1 MALEE
6 ERVKQEMERLE
17 RELEKHA
24 RLYYELDAPVIEDSE
39 YDRMFEAL
47 KQLEAAHP
55 ELASPTSPTH
65 RVGGRVSQRF
75 EKVRHSVPMGSLT
88 DVFSEEEL
96 MAFGARLEEEF
107 GPCEYVTEMKI
118 DGLSV
123 SLEYEHGVFVRG
135 ATRGDGVFGEDVTQ
149 NLRTVRSLPLK
160 LRDAAAHIIVRGEV
174 YMPKQVFAAL
184 NASREEDGKPPFANP
199 RNAAAGSLRQLD
211 SALCAARRLELF
223 VFNLQ
228 EYNHDD
234 PVKRFATHAETLEYL
249 QSCGFTVSPVRDAA
263 VGMARAAETVRRI
276 GGLRAS
282 LGYEIDG
289 AVVKVND
296 LALRRTIGET
306 ASVPKWAVAFKYPPE
321 TVETTLLDIVVQV
334 GRTGVL
340 TPKALLEPVRI
351 AGSTVS
357 QATLHNEDYIA
368 SRGVR
373 IGDRVLVRK
382 AGDIIPEV
390 VGPLA
395 EKRTG
400 GERVFVMPAVCPS
413 CGEPVAREEGEAAVR
428 CGNASCPAQLERT
441 LAHFASRDAM
451 NIEGMGESTVRA
463 LLGAGLIR
471 DAADLYTL
479 KQTDIEP
486 LEGFGEKSASNLLA
500 SLERSKSAP
509 LSKFLYAL
517 GIRHIGEKTAELLAA
532 AFGSLDALAQATE
545 EQLCTVDEVG
555 PETARA
561 VASFFA
567 RESTARLL
575 GRLNAAGVGLTK
587 AERRASGGALAGK
600 TVVVTGT
607 LPTLSRSEAEALVR
621 AHGGKAA
628 GSVSKKTSFVL
639 CGENPGSKLAKANE
653 LGVPVVDETAFR
665 AMLETDG

>member
-1 MALEE
+1 MEQE
-6 ERVKQEMERLE
+6 QVKREMERLE

-47 KQLEAAHP
+47 KRLEAEYP

-88 DVFSEEEL
+88 DVFNEEEL
-96 MAFGARLEEEF
+96 LAFGAKLEEEF

-135 ATRGDGVFGEDVTQ
+135 ATRGDGIFGEDVTQ
-149 NLRTVRSLPLK
+149 NLRTIRSLPLK
-160 LRDAAAHIIVRGEV
+160 LKDSASQLIVRGEV

-184 NASREEDGKPPFANP
+184 NMSREEQGRTPFANP

-211 SALCAARRLELF
+211 SSLCAARKLELF

-228 EYNHDD
+228 EYEHDD
-234 PVKRFATHAETLEYL
+234 PARRFSTHAETLEYL
-249 QSCGFTVSPVRDAA
+249 NSCGFTVSPVRETA
-263 VGMARAAETVRRI
+263 VGMERAAETIRRI
-276 GGLRAS
+276 GEMRTS
-282 LGYEIDG
+282 LGYDIDG

-296 LALRRTIGET
+296 LSLRKAIGET

-321 TVETTLLDIVVQV
+321 TAETTLTDIVVQV

-340 TPKALLEPVRI
+340 TPKALLDPVRV

-368 SRGVR
+368 SRGIR
-373 IGDRVLVRK
+373 TGDRVLVRK

-390 VGPLA
+390 IGPLPD
-395 EKRTG
+395 KRNG
-400 GERVFVMPAVCPS
+400 SEREFSMPAVCPS
-413 CGEPVAREEGEAAVR
+413 CGEPVTREEGEAAVR

-441 LAHFASRDAM
+441 LTHFASRDAM
-451 NIEGMGESTVRA
+451 NIEGLGESTVRT
-463 LLGAGLIR
+463 LLNAGLIH
-471 DAADLYTL
+471 DAADLYSL
-479 KQTDIEP
+479 KTADLAP
-486 LEGFGEKSASNLLA
+486 LEGFAEKSASNLIA
-500 SLERSKSAP
+500 SIERSKAAP

-517 GIRHIGEKTAELLAA
+517 GIRHIGEKTAELLAES
-532 AFGSLDALAQATE
+532 FGSLDTLAQATE
-545 EQLCTVDEVG
+545 EQLCAVDEVG
-555 PETARA
+555 PESAAA
-561 VASFFA
+561 VVSFFA
-567 RESTARLL
+567 RGSTARLL
-575 GRLNAAGVGLTK
+575 ERLNAAGVGLTT
-587 AERRASGGALAGK
+587 AEKRASGGALAGK

-607 LPTLSRSEAEALVR
+607 LPTLSRSGAEALIR

-628 GSVSKKTSFVL
+628 GSVSKKTSLVL
-639 CGENPGSKLAKANE
+639 CGENPGSKLTKANE
-653 LGVPVVDETAFR
+653 LGIPVVDESAFL
-665 AMLETDG
+665 AMLEREK

>member
-1 MALEE
+1 MEQE
-6 ERVKQEMERLE
+6 QVKREMERLE

-47 KQLEAAHP
+47 KRLEAEYP

-88 DVFSEEEL
+88 DVFNEEEL
-96 MAFGARLEEEF
+96 LAFGAKLEEEF

-135 ATRGDGVFGEDVTQ
+135 ATRGDGIFGEDVTQ
-149 NLRTVRSLPLK
+149 NLRTIRSLPLK
-160 LRDAAAHIIVRGEV
+160 LKDSASQLIVRGEV

-184 NASREEDGKPPFANP
+184 NMSREEQGRTPFANP

-211 SALCAARRLELF
+211 SSLCAARKLELF

-228 EYNHDD
+228 EYEHDD
-234 PVKRFATHAETLEYL
+234 PARRFSTHAETLEYL
-249 QSCGFTVSPVRDAA
+249 NSCGFTVSPVRETA
-263 VGMARAAETVRRI
+263 VGMERAAETIRRI
-276 GGLRAS
+276 GEMRTS
-282 LGYEIDG
+282 LGYDIDG

-296 LALRRTIGET
+296 LSLRKAIGET

-321 TVETTLLDIVVQV
+321 TAETTLTDIVVQV

-340 TPKALLEPVRI
+340 TPKALLNPVCV

-368 SRGVR
+368 SRGIR

-390 VGPLA
+390 IGPLPD
-395 EKRTG
+395 KRNG
-400 GERVFVMPAVCPS
+400 SEREFSMPAVCPS
-413 CGEPVAREEGEAAVR
+413 CGEPVTREEGEAAVR

-441 LAHFASRDAM
+441 LTHFASRDAM
-451 NIEGMGESTVRA
+451 NIEGLGESTVRT
-463 LLGAGLIR
+463 LLNAGLIH
-471 DAADLYTL
+471 DAADLYSL
-479 KQTDIEP
+479 KTADLAP
-486 LEGFGEKSASNLLA
+486 LEGFAEKSASNLIA
-500 SLERSKSAP
+500 SIERSKAAP

-517 GIRHIGEKTAELLAA
+517 GIRHIGEKTAELLAES
-532 AFGSLDALAQATE
+532 FGSLDTLAQATE
-545 EQLCTVDEVG
+545 EQLCAVDEVG
-555 PETARA
+555 PESAAA
-561 VASFFA
+561 VVSFFA
-567 RESTARLL
+567 RGSTARLL
-575 GRLNAAGVGLTK
+575 ERLNAAGVGLTT
-587 AERRASGGALAGK
+587 AEKRASGGALAGK

-607 LPTLSRSEAEALVR
+607 LPTLSRSGAEALIR

-628 GSVSKKTSFVL
+628 GSVSKKTSLVL
-639 CGENPGSKLAKANE
+639 CGENPGSKLTKANE
-653 LGVPVVDETAFR
+653 LGIPVVDESAFLV
-665 AMLETDG
+665 MLEREK

>member
-1 MALEE
+1 MEQE
-6 ERVKQEMERLE
+6 QVKREMERLE

-47 KQLEAAHP
+47 KRLEAEYP

-88 DVFSEEEL
+88 DVFNEEEL
-96 MAFGARLEEEF
+96 LAFGAKLEEEF

-135 ATRGDGVFGEDVTQ
+135 ATRGDGIFGEDVTQ
-149 NLRTVRSLPLK
+149 NLRTIRSLPLK
-160 LRDAAAHIIVRGEV
+160 LKDSASQLIVRGEV

-184 NASREEDGKPPFANP
+184 NMSREEQGRTPFANP

-211 SALCAARRLELF
+211 SSLCVARKLELF

-228 EYNHDD
+228 EYEHDD
-234 PVKRFATHAETLEYL
+234 PARRFSTHAETLEYL
-249 QSCGFTVSPVRDAA
+249 NSCGFTVSPVRETA
-263 VGMARAAETVRRI
+263 VGMERAAETIRRI
-276 GGLRAS
+276 GEMRTS
-282 LGYEIDG
+282 LGYDIDG

-296 LALRRTIGET
+296 LSLRKAIGET

-321 TVETTLLDIVVQV
+321 TAETTLTDIVVQV

-340 TPKALLEPVRI
+340 TPKALLDPVRV

-368 SRGVR
+368 SRGIR

-390 VGPLA
+390 IGPLPD
-395 EKRTG
+395 KRNG
-400 GERVFVMPAVCPS
+400 SEREFSMPAVCPS
-413 CGEPVAREEGEAAVR
+413 CGEPVTREEGEAAVR

-441 LAHFASRDAM
+441 LTHFASRDAM
-451 NIEGMGESTVRA
+451 NIEGLGESTVRTM
-463 LLGAGLIR
+463 LNAGLIH
-471 DAADLYTL
+471 DAADLYSL
-479 KQTDIEP
+479 KTADLAP
-486 LEGFGEKSASNLLA
+486 LEGFAEKSASNLIA
-500 SLERSKSAP
+500 SIERSKAAP

-517 GIRHIGEKTAELLAA
+517 GIRHIGEKTAELLAES
-532 AFGSLDALAQATE
+532 FGSLDTLAQATE
-545 EQLCTVDEVG
+545 EQLCAVDEVG
-555 PETARA
+555 PESAAA
-561 VASFFA
+561 VVSFFA
-567 RESTARLL
+567 RGSTARLL
-575 GRLNAAGVGLTK
+575 ERLNAAGVGLTT
-587 AERRASGGALAGK
+587 AEKRASGGALAGK

-607 LPTLSRSEAEALVR
+607 LPTLSRSGAEALIR

-628 GSVSKKTSFVL
+628 GSVSKKTSLVL
-639 CGENPGSKLAKANE
+639 CGENPGSKLTKANE
-653 LGVPVVDETAFR
+653 LGIPVVDESAFL
-665 AMLETDG
+665 AMLEREK

>member
-1 MALEE
+1 MEQE
-6 ERVKQEMERLE
+6 QVKREMERLE

-47 KQLEAAHP
+47 KRLEAEYP

-88 DVFSEEEL
+88 DVFNEEEL
-96 MAFGARLEEEF
+96 LAFGAKLEEEF

-135 ATRGDGVFGEDVTQ
+135 ATRGDGIFGEDVTQ
-149 NLRTVRSLPLK
+149 NLRTIRSLPLK
-160 LRDAAAHIIVRGEV
+160 LKDSASQLIVRGEV

-184 NASREEDGKPPFANP
+184 NMSREEQGRTPFANP

-211 SALCAARRLELF
+211 SSLCAARKLELF

-228 EYNHDD
+228 EYEHDD
-234 PVKRFATHAETLEYL
+234 PARRFSTHAETLEYL
-249 QSCGFTVSPVRDAA
+249 NSCGFTVSPVRETA
-263 VGMARAAETVRRI
+263 VGMERAAETIRRI
-276 GGLRAS
+276 GEMRTS
-282 LGYEIDG
+282 LGYDIDG

-296 LALRRTIGET
+296 LSLRKAIGET

-321 TVETTLLDIVVQV
+321 TAETTLTDIVVQV

-340 TPKALLEPVRI
+340 TPKALLDPVRV

-368 SRGVR
+368 SRGIR

-390 VGPLA
+390 IGPLPD
-395 EKRTG
+395 KRNG
-400 GERVFVMPAVCPS
+400 SEREFSMPAVCPS
-413 CGEPVAREEGEAAVR
+413 CGEPVTREEGEAAVR

-441 LAHFASRDAM
+441 LTHFASRDAM
-451 NIEGMGESTVRA
+451 NIEGLGESTVRT
-463 LLGAGLIR
+463 LLNAGLIH
-471 DAADLYTL
+471 DAADLYSL
-479 KQTDIEP
+479 KTADLAP
-486 LEGFGEKSASNLLA
+486 LEGFAEKSASNLIA
-500 SLERSKSAP
+500 SIERSKAAP

-517 GIRHIGEKTAELLAA
+517 GIRHIGEKTAELLAES
-532 AFGSLDALAQATE
+532 FGSLDTLAQATE
-545 EQLCTVDEVG
+545 EQLCAVDEVG
-555 PETARA
+555 PESAAA
-561 VASFFA
+561 VVSFFA
-567 RESTARLL
+567 RGSTARLL
-575 GRLNAAGVGLTK
+575 ERLNAAGVGLTT
-587 AERRASGGALAGK
+587 AEKRASGGALAGT

-607 LPTLSRSEAEALVR
+607 LPTLSRSGAEALIR

-628 GSVSKKTSFVL
+628 GSVSKKTSLVL
-639 CGENPGSKLAKANE
+639 CGENPGSKLTKANE
-653 LGVPVVDETAFR
+653 LGIPVVDESAFLV
-665 AMLETDG
+665 MLEREK

>member
-1 MALEE
+1 MEQE
-6 ERVKQEMERLE
+6 QVKREMERLE

-47 KQLEAAHP
+47 KRLEAEYP

-88 DVFSEEEL
+88 DVFNEEEL
-96 MAFGARLEEEF
+96 LAFGAKLEEEF

-135 ATRGDGVFGEDVTQ
+135 ATRGDGIFGEDVTQ
-149 NLRTVRSLPLK
+149 NLRTIRSLPLK
-160 LRDAAAHIIVRGEV
+160 LKDSASQLIVRGEV

-184 NASREEDGKPPFANP
+184 NMSREEQGRTPFANP

-211 SALCAARRLELF
+211 SSLCAARKLELF

-228 EYNHDD
+228 EYEHDD
-234 PVKRFATHAETLEYL
+234 PARRFSTHAETLEYL
-249 QSCGFTVSPVRDAA
+249 NSCGFTVSPVRETA
-263 VGMARAAETVRRI
+263 VGMERAAETIRRI
-276 GGLRAS
+276 GEMRTS
-282 LGYEIDG
+282 LGYDIDG

-296 LALRRTIGET
+296 LSLRKAIGET

-321 TVETTLLDIVVQV
+321 TAETTLTDIVVQV

-340 TPKALLEPVRI
+340 TPKALLDPVRV

-368 SRGVR
+368 SRGIR

-390 VGPLA
+390 IGPLPD
-395 EKRTG
+395 KRNG
-400 GERVFVMPAVCPS
+400 SEREFSMPAVCPS
-413 CGEPVAREEGEAAVR
+413 CGEPVTREEGEAAVR

-441 LAHFASRDAM
+441 LTHFASRDAM
-451 NIEGMGESTVRA
+451 NIEGLGESTVRT
-463 LLGAGLIR
+463 LLNAGLIH
-471 DAADLYTL
+471 DAADLYSL
-479 KQTDIEP
+479 KTADLAP
-486 LEGFGEKSASNLLA
+486 LEGFAEKSASNLIA
-500 SLERSKSAP
+500 SIERSKAAP

-517 GIRHIGEKTAELLAA
+517 GIRHIGEKTAELLAES
-532 AFGSLDALAQATE
+532 FGSLDTLAQATE
-545 EQLCTVDEVG
+545 EQLCAVDEVG
-555 PETARA
+555 PESAAA
-561 VASFFA
+561 VVSFFA
-567 RESTARLL
+567 RGSTARLL
-575 GRLNAAGVGLTK
+575 ERLNAAGVGLTT
-587 AERRASGGALAGK
+587 AEKRASGGALAGK

-607 LPTLSRSEAEALVR
+607 LPTLSRSGAEALIR

-628 GSVSKKTSFVL
+628 GSVSKKTSLVL
-639 CGENPGSKLAKANE
+639 CGENPGSKLTKANE
-653 LGVPVVDETAFR
+653 LGIPVVDESAFLV
-665 AMLETDG
+665 MLEREK

>member
-1 MALEE
+1 MEQE
-6 ERVKQEMERLE
+6 QVKREMERLE

-47 KQLEAAHP
+47 KRLEAEYP

-88 DVFSEEEL
+88 DVFNEEEL
-96 MAFGARLEEEF
+96 LAFGAKLEEEF

-135 ATRGDGVFGEDVTQ
+135 ATRGDGIFGEDVTQ
-149 NLRTVRSLPLK
+149 NLRTIRSLPLK
-160 LRDAAAHIIVRGEV
+160 LKDSASQLIVRGEV

-184 NASREEDGKPPFANP
+184 NMSREEQGRTPFANP

-211 SALCAARRLELF
+211 SSLCAARKLELF

-228 EYNHDD
+228 EYEHDD
-234 PVKRFATHAETLEYL
+234 PARRFSTHAETLEYL
-249 QSCGFTVSPVRDAA
+249 NSCGFTVSPVRETA
-263 VGMARAAETVRRI
+263 VGMERAAETIRRI
-276 GGLRAS
+276 GEMRTS
-282 LGYEIDG
+282 LGYDIDG

-296 LALRRTIGET
+296 LSLRKAIGET

-321 TVETTLLDIVVQV
+321 TAETTLTDIVVQV

-340 TPKALLEPVRI
+340 TPKALLDPVRV

-368 SRGVR
+368 SRGIR

-390 VGPLA
+390 IGPLPD
-395 EKRTG
+395 KRNG
-400 GERVFVMPAVCPS
+400 SEREFSMPAVCPS
-413 CGEPVAREEGEAAVR
+413 CGEPVTREEGEAAVR

-441 LAHFASRDAM
+441 LTHFASRDAM
-451 NIEGMGESTVRA
+451 NIEGLGESTVRT
-463 LLGAGLIR
+463 LLNAGLIH
-471 DAADLYTL
+471 DAADLYSL
-479 KQTDIEP
+479 KTADLAP
-486 LEGFGEKSASNLLA
+486 LEGFAEKSASNLIA
-500 SLERSKSAP
+500 SIERSKAAP

-517 GIRHIGEKTAELLAA
+517 GIRHIGEKTAELLAES
-532 AFGSLDALAQATE
+532 FGSLDTLAQATE
-545 EQLCTVDEVG
+545 EQLCAVDEVG
-555 PETARA
+555 PESAAA
-561 VASFFA
+561 VVSFFA
-567 RESTARLL
+567 RGSTARLL
-575 GRLNAAGVGLTK
+575 ERLNAAGVGLTT
-587 AERRASGGALAGK
+587 AEKRASGGALAGK

-607 LPTLSRSEAEALVR
+607 LPTLSRSGAEALIR

-628 GSVSKKTSFVL
+628 GSVSKKTSLVL
-639 CGENPGSKLAKANE
+639 CGENPGSKLTKANE
-653 LGVPVVDETAFR
+653 LGIPVVDESAFL
-665 AMLETDG
+665 AMLEREK

>member
-1 MALEE
+1 MEQE
-6 ERVKQEMERLE
+6 QVKREMERLE

-47 KQLEAAHP
+47 KRLEAEYP

-88 DVFSEEEL
+88 DVFNEEEL
-96 MAFGARLEEEF
+96 LAFGAKLEEEF

-135 ATRGDGVFGEDVTQ
+135 ATRGDGIFGEDVTQ
-149 NLRTVRSLPLK
+149 NLRTIRSLPLK
-160 LRDAAAHIIVRGEV
+160 LKDSASQLIVRGEV

-184 NASREEDGKPPFANP
+184 NMSREEQGRTPFANP

-211 SALCAARRLELF
+211 SSLCAARKLELF

-228 EYNHDD
+228 EYEHDD
-234 PVKRFATHAETLEYL
+234 PARRFSTHAETLEYL
-249 QSCGFTVSPVRDAA
+249 NSCGFTVSPVRETA
-263 VGMARAAETVRRI
+263 VGMERAAETIRRI
-276 GGLRAS
+276 GEMRTS
-282 LGYEIDG
+282 LGYDIDG

-296 LALRRTIGET
+296 LSLRKAIGET

-321 TVETTLLDIVVQV
+321 TAETTLTDIVVQV

-340 TPKALLEPVRI
+340 TPKALLNPVRV

-368 SRGVR
+368 SRGIR

-390 VGPLA
+390 IGPLPD
-395 EKRTG
+395 KRNG
-400 GERVFVMPAVCPS
+400 SEREFSMPAVCPS
-413 CGEPVAREEGEAAVR
+413 CGEPVTREEGEAAVR

-441 LAHFASRDAM
+441 LTHFASRDAM
-451 NIEGMGESTVRA
+451 NIEGLGESTVRT
-463 LLGAGLIR
+463 LLNAGLIH
-471 DAADLYTL
+471 DAADLYSL
-479 KQTDIEP
+479 KTADLAP
-486 LEGFGEKSASNLLA
+486 LEGFAEKSASNLIA
-500 SLERSKSAP
+500 SIERSKAAP

-517 GIRHIGEKTAELLAA
+517 GIRHIGEKTAELLAES
-532 AFGSLDALAQATE
+532 FGSLDTLAQATE
-545 EQLCTVDEVG
+545 EQLCAVDEVG
-555 PETARA
+555 PESAAA
-561 VASFFA
+561 VVSFFA
-567 RESTARLL
+567 RGSTARLL
-575 GRLNAAGVGLTK
+575 ERLNAAGVGLTT
-587 AERRASGGALAGK
+587 AEKRASGGALAGK

-607 LPTLSRSEAEALVR
+607 LPTLSRSGAEALIR

-628 GSVSKKTSFVL
+628 GSVSKKTSLVL
-639 CGENPGSKLAKANE
+639 CGENPGSKLTKANE
-653 LGVPVVDETAFR
+653 LGIPVVDESAFLV
-665 AMLETDG
+665 MLEREK

>member
-1 MALEE
+1 MEQE
-6 ERVKQEMERLE
+6 QVKREMERLE

-47 KQLEAAHP
+47 KRLEAEYP

-88 DVFSEEEL
+88 DVFNEEEL
-96 MAFGARLEEEF
+96 LAFGAKLEEEF

-135 ATRGDGVFGEDVTQ
+135 ATRGDGIFGEDVTQ
-149 NLRTVRSLPLK
+149 NLRTIRSLPLK
-160 LRDAAAHIIVRGEV
+160 LKDSASQLIVRGEV

-184 NASREEDGKPPFANP
+184 NMSREEQGRTPFANP

-211 SALCAARRLELF
+211 SSLCAARKLELF

-228 EYNHDD
+228 EYEHDD
-234 PVKRFATHAETLEYL
+234 PARRFSTHAETLEYL
-249 QSCGFTVSPVRDAA
+249 NSCGFTVSPVRETA
-263 VGMARAAETVRRI
+263 VGMERAAETIRRI
-276 GGLRAS
+276 GEMRTS
-282 LGYEIDG
+282 LGYDIDG

-296 LALRRTIGET
+296 LSLRKAIGET

-321 TVETTLLDIVVQV
+321 TAETTLTDIVVQV

-340 TPKALLEPVRI
+340 TPKALLDPVRV

-368 SRGVR
+368 SRGIR

-390 VGPLA
+390 IGPLPD
-395 EKRTG
+395 KRNG
-400 GERVFVMPAVCPS
+400 SEREFSMPAVCPS
-413 CGEPVAREEGEAAVR
+413 CGEPVTREEGEAAVR

-441 LAHFASRDAM
+441 LTHFASRDAM
-451 NIEGMGESTVRA
+451 NIEGLGESTVRT
-463 LLGAGLIR
+463 LLNAGLIH
-471 DAADLYTL
+471 DAADLYSL
-479 KQTDIEP
+479 KTADLAP
-486 LEGFGEKSASNLLA
+486 LEGFAEKSASNLIA
-500 SLERSKSAP
+500 SIERSKAAP

-517 GIRHIGEKTAELLAA
+517 GIRHIGEKTAELLAES
-532 AFGSLDALAQATE
+532 FGSLDTLAQATE
-545 EQLCTVDEVG
+545 EQLCAVDEVG
-555 PETARA
+555 PESAAA
-561 VASFFA
+561 VVSFFA
-567 RESTARLL
+567 RGSTARLL
-575 GRLNAAGVGLTK
+575 ERLNAAGVGLTT
-587 AERRASGGALAGK
+587 AEKRASGGALAGK

-607 LPTLSRSEAEALVR
+607 LPTINLI
-621 AHGGKAA
+621 
-628 GSVSKKTSFVL
+628 
-639 CGENPGSKLAKANE
+639 
-653 LGVPVVDETAFR
+653 
-665 AMLETDG
+665 

>member
-1 MALEE
+1 MEQE
-6 ERVKQEMERLE
+6 QVKREMERLE

-47 KQLEAAHP
+47 KRLEAEYP

-88 DVFSEEEL
+88 DVFNEEEL
-96 MAFGARLEEEF
+96 LAFGAKLEEEF

-135 ATRGDGVFGEDVTQ
+135 ATRGDGIFGEDVTQ
-149 NLRTVRSLPLK
+149 NLRTIRSLPLK
-160 LRDAAAHIIVRGEV
+160 LKDSASQLIARGEG

-184 NASREEDGKPPFANP
+184 NMSREEQGRTPFANP

-211 SALCAARRLELF
+211 SSLCAARKLELF

-228 EYNHDD
+228 EYEHDD
-234 PVKRFATHAETLEYL
+234 PARRFSTHAETLEYL
-249 QSCGFTVSPVRDAA
+249 NSCGFTVSPVRETA
-263 VGMARAAETVRRI
+263 VGMERAAETIRRI
-276 GGLRAS
+276 GEMRTS
-282 LGYEIDG
+282 LGYDIDG

-296 LALRRTIGET
+296 LSLRKAIGET

-321 TVETTLLDIVVQV
+321 TAETTLTDIVVQV

-340 TPKALLEPVRI
+340 TPKALLNPVRV

-368 SRGVR
+368 SRGIR

-390 VGPLA
+390 IGPLTY
-395 EKRTG
+395 KRNG
-400 GERVFVMPAVCPS
+400 SEREVSMPAVCPS
-413 CGEPVAREEGEAAVR
+413 CGEPVTREEGEAAVR

-441 LAHFASRDAM
+441 LTHFASRDAM
-451 NIEGMGESTVRA
+451 NIEGLGESTVRT
-463 LLGAGLIR
+463 LLNAGLIH
-471 DAADLYTL
+471 DAADLYSL
-479 KQTDIEP
+479 KTADLAP
-486 LEGFGEKSASNLLA
+486 LEGFAEKSASNLIA
-500 SLERSKSAP
+500 SIERSKAAP

-517 GIRHIGEKTAELLAA
+517 GIRHIGEKTAELLAES
-532 AFGSLDALAQATE
+532 FGSLDTLAQATE
-545 EQLCTVDEVG
+545 EQLCAVDEVG
-555 PETARA
+555 PESAAA
-561 VASFFA
+561 VVSFFA
-567 RESTARLL
+567 RGSTARLL
-575 GRLNAAGVGLTK
+575 ERLNAAGVGLTT
-587 AERRASGGALAGK
+587 AEKRASGGALAGK

-607 LPTLSRSEAEALVR
+607 LPTLSRSGAEALIR

-628 GSVSKKTSFVL
+628 GSVSKKTSLVL
-639 CGENPGSKLAKANE
+639 CGENPGSKLTKANE
-653 LGVPVVDETAFR
+653 LGIPVVDESAFL
-665 AMLETDG
+665 AMLEREK

>member
-1 MALEE
+1 MEQE
-6 ERVKQEMERLE
+6 QVKREMERLE

-47 KQLEAAHP
+47 KRLEAEYP

-88 DVFSEEEL
+88 DVFNEEEL
-96 MAFGARLEEEF
+96 LAFGAKLEEEF

-135 ATRGDGVFGEDVTQ
+135 ATRGDGIFGEDVTQ
-149 NLRTVRSLPLK
+149 NLRTIRSLPLK
-160 LRDAAAHIIVRGEV
+160 LKDSASQLIVRGEV

-184 NASREEDGKPPFANP
+184 NMSREEQGRTPFANP
-199 RNAAAGSLRQLD
+199 RNAAAGSLRLLD
-211 SALCAARRLELF
+211 SSLCAARKLELF

-228 EYNHDD
+228 EYEHDD
-234 PVKRFATHAETLEYL
+234 PARRFSTHAETLEYL
-249 QSCGFTVSPVRDAA
+249 NSCGFTVSPVRETA
-263 VGMARAAETVRRI
+263 VGMERAAETIRRI
-276 GGLRAS
+276 GEMRTS
-282 LGYEIDG
+282 LGYDIDG

-296 LALRRTIGET
+296 LSLRKAIGET

-321 TVETTLLDIVVQV
+321 TAETTLTDIVVQV

-340 TPKALLEPVRI
+340 TPKALLDPVRV

-368 SRGVR
+368 SRGIR

-390 VGPLA
+390 IGPLPD
-395 EKRTG
+395 KRNG
-400 GERVFVMPAVCPS
+400 SEREFSMPAVCPS
-413 CGEPVAREEGEAAVR
+413 CGEPVTREEGEAAVR

-441 LAHFASRDAM
+441 LTHFASRDAM
-451 NIEGMGESTVRA
+451 NIEGLGESTVRT
-463 LLGAGLIR
+463 LLNAGLIH
-471 DAADLYTL
+471 DAADLYSL
-479 KQTDIEP
+479 KTADLAP
-486 LEGFGEKSASNLLA
+486 LEGFAEKSASNLIA
-500 SLERSKSAP
+500 SIERSKAAP

-517 GIRHIGEKTAELLAA
+517 GIRHIGEKTAELLAES
-532 AFGSLDALAQATE
+532 FGSLDTLAQATE
-545 EQLCTVDEVG
+545 EQLCAVDEVG
-555 PETARA
+555 PESAAA
-561 VASFFA
+561 VVSFFA
-567 RESTARLL
+567 RGSTARLL
-575 GRLNAAGVGLTK
+575 ERLNAAGVGLTT
-587 AERRASGGALAGK
+587 AEKRASGGALAGK

-607 LPTLSRSEAEALVR
+607 LPTLSRSGAEALIR

-628 GSVSKKTSFVL
+628 GSVSKKTSLVL
-639 CGENPGSKLAKANE
+639 CGENPGSKLTKANE
-653 LGVPVVDETAFR
+653 LGIPVVDESAFL
-665 AMLETDG
+665 AMLEREK

>member
-1 MALEE
+1 MEQE
-6 ERVKQEMERLE
+6 QVKREMERLE

-24 RLYYELDAPVIEDSE
+24 HLYYELDAPVIEDSA

-47 KQLEAAHP
+47 KRLEAEYP

-88 DVFSEEEL
+88 DVFNEEEL
-96 MAFGARLEEEF
+96 LAFGAKLEEEF

-135 ATRGDGVFGEDVTQ
+135 ATRGDGIFGEDVTQ
-149 NLRTVRSLPLK
+149 NLRTIRSLPLK
-160 LRDAAAHIIVRGEV
+160 LKDSASQLIVRGEV

-184 NASREEDGKPPFANP
+184 NMSREEQGRTPFANP

-211 SALCAARRLELF
+211 SSLCAARKLELF

-228 EYNHDD
+228 EYEHDD
-234 PVKRFATHAETLEYL
+234 PARRFSTHAETLEYL
-249 QSCGFTVSPVRDAA
+249 NSCGFTVSPVRETA
-263 VGMARAAETVRRI
+263 VGMERAAETIRRI
-276 GGLRAS
+276 GEMRTS
-282 LGYEIDG
+282 LGYDIDG

-296 LALRRTIGET
+296 LSLRKAIGET

-321 TVETTLLDIVVQV
+321 TAETTLTDIVVQV

-340 TPKALLEPVRI
+340 TPKALLDPVRV

-368 SRGVR
+368 SRGIR

-390 VGPLA
+390 IGPLPD
-395 EKRTG
+395 KRNG
-400 GERVFVMPAVCPS
+400 SEREFSMPAVCPS
-413 CGEPVAREEGEAAVR
+413 CGEPVTREEGEAAVR

-441 LAHFASRDAM
+441 LTHFASRDAM
-451 NIEGMGESTVRA
+451 NIEGLGESTVRT
-463 LLGAGLIR
+463 LLNAGLIH
-471 DAADLYTL
+471 DAADLYSL
-479 KQTDIEP
+479 KTADLAP
-486 LEGFGEKSASNLLA
+486 LEGFAEKSASNLIA
-500 SLERSKSAP
+500 SIERSKAAP

-517 GIRHIGEKTAELLAA
+517 GIRHIGEKTAELLAES
-532 AFGSLDALAQATE
+532 FGSLDTLAQATE
-545 EQLCTVDEVG
+545 EQLCAVDEVG
-555 PETARA
+555 PESAAA
-561 VASFFA
+561 VVSFFA
-567 RESTARLL
+567 RGSTARLL
-575 GRLNAAGVGLTK
+575 ERLNAAGVGLTT
-587 AERRASGGALAGK
+587 AEKRASGGALAGK

-607 LPTLSRSEAEALVR
+607 LPTLSRSGAEALIR

-628 GSVSKKTSFVL
+628 GSVSKKTSLVL
-639 CGENPGSKLAKANE
+639 CGENPGSKLTKANE
-653 LGVPVVDETAFR
+653 LGIPVVDESAFL
-665 AMLETDG
+665 AMLEREK

>member
-1 MALEE
+1 MEQE
-6 ERVKQEMERLE
+6 QVKREMERLE

-47 KQLEAAHP
+47 KRLEAEYP

-88 DVFSEEEL
+88 DVFNEEEL
-96 MAFGARLEEEF
+96 LAFGAKLEEEF

-135 ATRGDGVFGEDVTQ
+135 ATRGDGIFGEDVTQ
-149 NLRTVRSLPLK
+149 NLRTIRSLPLK
-160 LRDAAAHIIVRGEV
+160 LKDSASQLIVRGEV

-184 NASREEDGKPPFANP
+184 NMSREEQGRTPFANP

-211 SALCAARRLELF
+211 SSLCAARKLELF

-228 EYNHDD
+228 EYEHDD
-234 PVKRFATHAETLEYL
+234 PARRFSTHAETLEYL
-249 QSCGFTVSPVRDAA
+249 NSCGFTVSPVRETA
-263 VGMARAAETVRRI
+263 VGMERAAETIRRI
-276 GGLRAS
+276 GEMRTS
-282 LGYEIDG
+282 LGYDIDG

-296 LALRRTIGET
+296 LSLRKAIGET

-321 TVETTLLDIVVQV
+321 TAETTLTDIVVQV

-340 TPKALLEPVRI
+340 TPKALLNPVRV

-368 SRGVR
+368 SRGIR

-390 VGPLA
+390 IGPLPD
-395 EKRTG
+395 KRNG
-400 GERVFVMPAVCPS
+400 SEREFSMPAVCPS
-413 CGEPVAREEGEAAVR
+413 CGEPVTREEGEAAVR

-441 LAHFASRDAM
+441 LTHFASRDAM
-451 NIEGMGESTVRA
+451 NIEGLGESTVRT
-463 LLGAGLIR
+463 LLNAGLIH
-471 DAADLYTL
+471 DAADLYSL
-479 KQTDIEP
+479 KTADLAP
-486 LEGFGEKSASNLLA
+486 LEGFAEKSASNLIA
-500 SLERSKSAP
+500 SIERSKAAP

-517 GIRHIGEKTAELLAA
+517 GIRHIGEKTAELLAES
-532 AFGSLDALAQATE
+532 FGSLDTLAQATE
-545 EQLCTVDEVG
+545 EQLCAVDEVG
-555 PETARA
+555 PESAAA
-561 VASFFA
+561 VVSFFA
-567 RESTARLL
+567 RGSTARLL
-575 GRLNAAGVGLTK
+575 ERLNAAGVGLTT
-587 AERRASGGALAGK
+587 AEKRASGGALAGK

-607 LPTLSRSEAEALVR
+607 LPTLSRSGAEALIR

-628 GSVSKKTSFVL
+628 GSVSKKTSLVL
-639 CGENPGSKLAKANE
+639 CGENPGSKLTKANE
-653 LGVPVVDETAFR
+653 LGIPVVDESAFL
-665 AMLETDG
+665 AMLEREK

>member
-1 MALEE
+1 MEQE
-6 ERVKQEMERLE
+6 QVKREMERLE

-47 KQLEAAHP
+47 KRLEAEYP

-88 DVFSEEEL
+88 DVFNEEEL
-96 MAFGARLEEEF
+96 LAFGAKLEEEF

-135 ATRGDGVFGEDVTQ
+135 ATRGDGIFGEDVTQ
-149 NLRTVRSLPLK
+149 NLRTIRSLPLK
-160 LRDAAAHIIVRGEV
+160 LKDSASQLIVRGEV

-184 NASREEDGKPPFANP
+184 NMSREEQGRTPFANP

-211 SALCAARRLELF
+211 SSLCAARKLELF

-228 EYNHDD
+228 EYEHDD
-234 PVKRFATHAETLEYL
+234 PARRFSTHAETLEYL
-249 QSCGFTVSPVRDAA
+249 NSCGFTVSPVRETA
-263 VGMARAAETVRRI
+263 VGMERAAETIRRI
-276 GGLRAS
+276 GEMRTS
-282 LGYEIDG
+282 LGYDIDG

-296 LALRRTIGET
+296 LSLRKAIGET

-321 TVETTLLDIVVQV
+321 TAETTLTDIVVQV

-340 TPKALLEPVRI
+340 TPKALLDPVRV

-368 SRGVR
+368 SRGIR

-390 VGPLA
+390 IGPLPD
-395 EKRTG
+395 KRNG
-400 GERVFVMPAVCPS
+400 SEREFSMPAVCPS
-413 CGEPVAREEGEAAVR
+413 CGEPVTREEGEAAVR

-441 LAHFASRDAM
+441 LTYFASRDAM
-451 NIEGMGESTVRA
+451 NIEGLGESTVRT
-463 LLGAGLIR
+463 LLNAGLIH
-471 DAADLYTL
+471 DAADLYSL
-479 KQTDIEP
+479 KTADLAP
-486 LEGFGEKSASNLLA
+486 LEGFAEKSASNLIA
-500 SLERSKSAP
+500 SIERSKAAP

-517 GIRHIGEKTAELLAA
+517 GIRHIGEKTAELLAES
-532 AFGSLDALAQATE
+532 FGSLDTLAQATE
-545 EQLCTVDEVG
+545 EQLCAVDEVG
-555 PETARA
+555 PESAAA
-561 VASFFA
+561 VVSFFA
-567 RESTARLL
+567 RGSTARLL
-575 GRLNAAGVGLTK
+575 ERLNAAGVGLTT
-587 AERRASGGALAGK
+587 AEKRASGGALAGK

-607 LPTLSRSEAEALVR
+607 LPTLSRSGAEALIR

-628 GSVSKKTSFVL
+628 GSVSKKTSLVL
-639 CGENPGSKLAKANE
+639 CGENPGSKLTKANE
-653 LGVPVVDETAFR
+653 LGIPVVDESAFL
-665 AMLETDG
+665 AMLEREK

>member
-1 MALEE
+1 MEQE
-6 ERVKQEMERLE
+6 QVKREMERLE

-47 KQLEAAHP
+47 KRLEAEYP

-88 DVFSEEEL
+88 DVFNEEEL
-96 MAFGARLEEEF
+96 LAFGAKLEEEF

-135 ATRGDGVFGEDVTQ
+135 ATRGDGIFGEDVTQ
-149 NLRTVRSLPLK
+149 NLRTIRSLPLK
-160 LRDAAAHIIVRGEV
+160 LKDSASQLIVRGEV

-184 NASREEDGKPPFANP
+184 NMSREEQGRTPFANP

-211 SALCAARRLELF
+211 SSLCAARKLELF

-228 EYNHDD
+228 EYEHDD
-234 PVKRFATHAETLEYL
+234 PARRFSTHAETLEYL
-249 QSCGFTVSPVRDAA
+249 NSCGFTVSPVRETA
-263 VGMARAAETVRRI
+263 VGMERAAETIRRI
-276 GGLRAS
+276 GEMRTS
-282 LGYEIDG
+282 LGYDIDG

-296 LALRRTIGET
+296 LSLRKAIGET

-321 TVETTLLDIVVQV
+321 TAETTLTDIVVQV

-340 TPKALLEPVRI
+340 TPKALLDPVRV

-368 SRGVR
+368 SRGIR

-390 VGPLA
+390 IGPLPD
-395 EKRTG
+395 KRNG
-400 GERVFVMPAVCPS
+400 SEREFSMPAVCPS
-413 CGEPVAREEGEAAVR
+413 CGEPVTREEGEAAVR

-441 LAHFASRDAM
+441 LTHFASRDAM
-451 NIEGMGESTVRA
+451 NIEGLGESTVRT
-463 LLGAGLIR
+463 LLNAGLIH
-471 DAADLYTL
+471 DAADLYSL
-479 KQTDIEP
+479 KTADLAP
-486 LEGFGEKSASNLLA
+486 LEGFAEKSASNLIA
-500 SLERSKSAP
+500 SIERSKAAP

-517 GIRHIGEKTAELLAA
+517 GIRHIGEKTAELLAES
-532 AFGSLDALAQATE
+532 FGSLDTLAQATE
-545 EQLCTVDEVG
+545 EQLCAVDEVG
-555 PETARA
+555 PESAAA
-561 VASFFA
+561 VVSFFA
-567 RESTARLL
+567 RGSTARLL
-575 GRLNAAGVGLTK
+575 ERLNAAGVGLTT
-587 AERRASGGALAGK
+587 AEKRASGGALAGK

-607 LPTLSRSEAEALVR
+607 LPTLSRSGAEALIR

-628 GSVSKKTSFVL
+628 GSVSKRTSLVL
-639 CGENPGSKLAKANE
+639 CGENPGSKLTKANE
-653 LGVPVVDETAFR
+653 LGIPVVDESAFL
-665 AMLETDG
+665 AMLEREK

>member
-1 MALEE
+1 MDYK
-6 ERVKQEMERLE
+6 ERIKELRDTLNAHSYRYYVLDEPSISDYEYDMLQ
-17 RELEKHA
+17 RELANLEK
-24 RLYYELDAPVIEDSE
+24 E
-39 YDRMFEAL
+39 
-47 KQLEAAHP
+47 HP
-55 ELASPTSPTH
+55 EEITPDSPTQ
-65 RVGGRVSQRF
+65 RVGGMALTKFEPVTHAVPLESLQDSF
-75 EKVRHSVPMGSLT
+75 SDAEVVDFDEKVREQLEHVEYSVEPK
-88 DVFSEEEL
+88 V
-96 MAFGARLEEEF
+96 
-107 GPCEYVTEMKI
+107 

-123 SLEYEHGVFVRG
+123 ALEYRDGVFVRG

-211 SALCAARRLELF
+211 STLCAARRLELF

-545 EQLCTVDEVG
+545 EQLCAVDEVG

>member
-1 MALEE
+1 MEQE
-6 ERVKQEMERLE
+6 QVKREMERLE

-47 KQLEAAHP
+47 KRLEAEYP

-88 DVFSEEEL
+88 DVFNEEEL
-96 MAFGARLEEEF
+96 LAFGAKLEEEF

-135 ATRGDGVFGEDVTQ
+135 ATRGDGIFGEDVTQ
-149 NLRTVRSLPLK
+149 NLRTIRSLPLK
-160 LRDAAAHIIVRGEV
+160 LKDSASQLIVRGEV

-184 NASREEDGKPPFANP
+184 NMSREEQGRTPFANP

-211 SALCAARRLELF
+211 SSLCAARKLELF

-228 EYNHDD
+228 EYEHDD
-234 PVKRFATHAETLEYL
+234 PARRFSTHAETLEYL
-249 QSCGFTVSPVRDAA
+249 NSCGFTVSPVRETA
-263 VGMARAAETVRRI
+263 VGMERAAETIRRI
-276 GGLRAS
+276 GEMRTS
-282 LGYEIDG
+282 LGYDIDG

-296 LALRRTIGET
+296 LSLRKAIGET

-321 TVETTLLDIVVQV
+321 TAETTLTDIVVQV

-340 TPKALLEPVRI
+340 TPKALLDPVRV

-368 SRGVR
+368 SRGIR

-390 VGPLA
+390 IGPLPD
-395 EKRTG
+395 KRNG
-400 GERVFVMPAVCPS
+400 SEREFSMPAVCPS
-413 CGEPVAREEGEAAVR
+413 CGEPVTREEGEAAVR

-441 LAHFASRDAM
+441 LTHFASRDAM
-451 NIEGMGESTVRA
+451 NIEGLGESTVRTM
-463 LLGAGLIR
+463 LNAGLIH
-471 DAADLYTL
+471 DAADLYSL
-479 KQTDIEP
+479 KTADLAP
-486 LEGFGEKSASNLLA
+486 LEGFAEKSASNLIA
-500 SLERSKSAP
+500 SIERSKAAP

-517 GIRHIGEKTAELLAA
+517 GIRHIGEKTAELLAES
-532 AFGSLDALAQATE
+532 FGSLDTLAQATE
-545 EQLCTVDEVG
+545 EQLCAVDEVG
-555 PETARA
+555 PESAAA
-561 VASFFA
+561 VVSFFA
-567 RESTARLL
+567 RGSTARLL
-575 GRLNAAGVGLTK
+575 ERLNAAGVGLTT
-587 AERRASGGALAGK
+587 AEKRASGGALAGK

-607 LPTLSRSEAEALVR
+607 LPTLSRSGAEALIR

-628 GSVSKKTSFVL
+628 GSVSKKTSLVL
-639 CGENPGSKLAKANE
+639 CGENPGSKLTKANE
-653 LGVPVVDETAFR
+653 LGIPVVDESAFL
-665 AMLETDG
+665 AMLEREK

>member
-1 MALEE
+1 MEQE
-6 ERVKQEMERLE
+6 QVKREMERLE

-24 RLYYELDAPVIEDSE
+24 HLYYELDAPVIEDSA

-47 KQLEAAHP
+47 KRLEAEYP

-88 DVFSEEEL
+88 DVFNEEEL
-96 MAFGARLEEEF
+96 LAFGAKLEEEF

-135 ATRGDGVFGEDVTQ
+135 ATRGDGIFGEDVTQ
-149 NLRTVRSLPLK
+149 NLRTIRSLPLK
-160 LRDAAAHIIVRGEV
+160 LKDSASQLIVRGEV

-184 NASREEDGKPPFANP
+184 NMSREEQGRTPFANP

-211 SALCAARRLELF
+211 SSLCAARKLELF

-228 EYNHDD
+228 EYEHDD
-234 PVKRFATHAETLEYL
+234 PARRFSTHAETLEYL
-249 QSCGFTVSPVRDAA
+249 NSCGFTVSPVRETA
-263 VGMARAAETVRRI
+263 VGMERAAETIRRI
-276 GGLRAS
+276 GEMRTS
-282 LGYEIDG
+282 LGYDIDG

-296 LALRRTIGET
+296 LSLRKAIGET

-321 TVETTLLDIVVQV
+321 TAETTLTDIVVQV

-340 TPKALLEPVRI
+340 TPKALLNPVRV

-368 SRGVR
+368 SRGIR

-390 VGPLA
+390 IGPLPD
-395 EKRTG
+395 KRNG
-400 GERVFVMPAVCPS
+400 SEREFSMPAVCPS
-413 CGEPVAREEGEAAVR
+413 CGEPVTREEGEAAVR

-441 LAHFASRDAM
+441 LTHFASRDAM
-451 NIEGMGESTVRA
+451 NIEGLGESTVRT
-463 LLGAGLIR
+463 LLNAGLIH
-471 DAADLYTL
+471 DAADLYSL
-479 KQTDIEP
+479 KTADLAP
-486 LEGFGEKSASNLLA
+486 LEGFAEKSASNLIA
-500 SLERSKSAP
+500 SIERSKAAP

-517 GIRHIGEKTAELLAA
+517 GIRHIGEKTAELLAES
-532 AFGSLDALAQATE
+532 FGSLDTLAQATE
-545 EQLCTVDEVG
+545 EQLCAVDEVG
-555 PETARA
+555 PESAAA
-561 VASFFA
+561 VVSFFA
-567 RESTARLL
+567 RGSTARLL
-575 GRLNAAGVGLTK
+575 ERLNAAGVGLTT
-587 AERRASGGALAGK
+587 AEKRASGGALAGK

-607 LPTLSRSEAEALVR
+607 LPTLSRSGAEALIR

-628 GSVSKKTSFVL
+628 GSVSKKTSLVL
-639 CGENPGSKLAKANE
+639 CGENPGSKLTKANE
-653 LGVPVVDETAFR
+653 LGIPVVDESAFLV
-665 AMLETDG
+665 MLEREK

>member
-1 MALEE
+1 MEQE
-6 ERVKQEMERLE
+6 QVKREMERLE

-47 KQLEAAHP
+47 KRLEAEYP

-88 DVFSEEEL
+88 DGFNEEEL
-96 MAFGARLEEEF
+96 LAFGAKLEEEF

-135 ATRGDGVFGEDVTQ
+135 ATRGDGIFGEDVTQ
-149 NLRTVRSLPLK
+149 NLRTIRSLPLK
-160 LRDAAAHIIVRGEV
+160 LKDSASQLIVRGEV

-184 NASREEDGKPPFANP
+184 NMSREEQGRTPFANP

-211 SALCAARRLELF
+211 SSLCAARKLELF

-228 EYNHDD
+228 EYEHDD
-234 PVKRFATHAETLEYL
+234 PARRFSTHAETLEYL
-249 QSCGFTVSPVRDAA
+249 NSCGFTVSPVRETA
-263 VGMARAAETVRRI
+263 VGMERAAETIRRI
-276 GGLRAS
+276 GEMRTS
-282 LGYEIDG
+282 LGYDIDG

-296 LALRRTIGET
+296 LSLRKAIGET

-321 TVETTLLDIVVQV
+321 TAETTLTDIVVQV

-340 TPKALLEPVRI
+340 TPKALLDPVRV

-368 SRGVR
+368 SRGIR

-390 VGPLA
+390 IGPLPD
-395 EKRTG
+395 KRNG
-400 GERVFVMPAVCPS
+400 SEREFSMPAVCPS
-413 CGEPVAREEGEAAVR
+413 CGEPVTREEGEAAVR

-441 LAHFASRDAM
+441 LTHFASRDAM
-451 NIEGMGESTVRA
+451 NIEGLGESTVRT
-463 LLGAGLIR
+463 LLNAGLIH
-471 DAADLYTL
+471 DAADLYSL
-479 KQTDIEP
+479 KTADLAP
-486 LEGFGEKSASNLLA
+486 LEGFAEKSASNLIA
-500 SLERSKSAP
+500 SIERSKAAP

-517 GIRHIGEKTAELLAA
+517 GIRHIGEKTAELLAES
-532 AFGSLDALAQATE
+532 FGSLDTLAQATE
-545 EQLCTVDEVG
+545 EQLCAVDEVG
-555 PETARA
+555 PESAAA
-561 VASFFA
+561 VVSFFA
-567 RESTARLL
+567 RGSTARLL
-575 GRLNAAGVGLTK
+575 ERLNAAGVGLTT
-587 AERRASGGALAGK
+587 AEKRASGGALAGK

-607 LPTLSRSEAEALVR
+607 LPTLSRSGAEALIR

-628 GSVSKKTSFVL
+628 GSVSKKTSLVL
-639 CGENPGSKLAKANE
+639 CGENPGSKLTKANE
-653 LGVPVVDETAFR
+653 LGIPVVDESAFLV
-665 AMLETDG
+665 MLEREK

>member
-1 MALEE
+1 MEQE
-6 ERVKQEMERLE
+6 QVKREMERLE

-47 KQLEAAHP
+47 KRLEAEYP

-88 DVFSEEEL
+88 DVFNEEEL
-96 MAFGARLEEEF
+96 LAFGAKLEEEF

-135 ATRGDGVFGEDVTQ
+135 ATRGDGIFGEDVTQ
-149 NLRTVRSLPLK
+149 NLRTIRSLPLK
-160 LRDAAAHIIVRGEV
+160 LKDSASQLIVRGEV

-184 NASREEDGKPPFANP
+184 NMSREEQGRTPFANP

-211 SALCAARRLELF
+211 SSLCAARKLELF

-228 EYNHDD
+228 EYEHDD
-234 PVKRFATHAETLEYL
+234 PARRFSTHAETLEYL
-249 QSCGFTVSPVRDAA
+249 NSCGFTVSPVRETA
-263 VGMARAAETVRRI
+263 VGMERAAETIRRI
-276 GGLRAS
+276 GEMRTS
-282 LGYEIDG
+282 LGYDIDG

-296 LALRRTIGET
+296 LSLRKAIGET

-321 TVETTLLDIVVQV
+321 TAETTLTDIVVQV

-340 TPKALLEPVRI
+340 TPKALLDPVRV

-368 SRGVR
+368 SRGIR

-390 VGPLA
+390 IGPLPD
-395 EKRTG
+395 KRNG
-400 GERVFVMPAVCPS
+400 SEREFSMPAVCPS
-413 CGEPVAREEGEAAVR
+413 CGEPVTREEGEAAVR

-441 LAHFASRDAM
+441 LTHFASRDAM
-451 NIEGMGESTVRA
+451 NIEGLGESTVRT
-463 LLGAGLIR
+463 LLNAGLIH
-471 DAADLYTL
+471 DAADLYSL
-479 KQTDIEP
+479 KTADLAP
-486 LEGFGEKSASNLLA
+486 LEGFAEKSASNLIA
-500 SLERSKSAP
+500 SIERSKAAP

-517 GIRHIGEKTAELLAA
+517 GIRHIGEKTAELLAES
-532 AFGSLDALAQATE
+532 FGSLDTLAQATE
-545 EQLCTVDEVG
+545 EQLCAVDEVG
-555 PETARA
+555 PESAAA
-561 VASFFA
+561 VVSFFA
-567 RESTARLL
+567 RGSTARLL
-575 GRLNAAGVGLTK
+575 ERLNAAGVGLTT
-587 AERRASGGALAGK
+587 AEKRASGGALAGK

-607 LPTLSRSEAEALVR
+607 LPTLSRSGAEALIR
-621 AHGGKAA
+621 ALGGKAA
-628 GSVSKKTSFVL
+628 GSVSKKTSLVL
-639 CGENPGSKLAKANE
+639 CGENPGSKLTKANE
-653 LGVPVVDETAFR
+653 LGIPVVDESAFLV
-665 AMLETDG
+665 MLEREK

>member
-1 MALEE
+1 MEQE
-6 ERVKQEMERLE
+6 QVKREMERLE

-47 KQLEAAHP
+47 KRLEAEYP

-88 DVFSEEEL
+88 DVFNEEEL
-96 MAFGARLEEEF
+96 LAFGAKLEEEF

-135 ATRGDGVFGEDVTQ
+135 ATRGDGIFGEDVTQ
-149 NLRTVRSLPLK
+149 NLRTIRSLPLK
-160 LRDAAAHIIVRGEV
+160 LKDSASQLIVRGEV

-184 NASREEDGKPPFANP
+184 NMSREEQGRTPFANP

-211 SALCAARRLELF
+211 SSLCAARKLELF
-223 VFNLQ
+223 VFNLP
-228 EYNHDD
+228 EYGHDD
-234 PVKRFATHAETLEYL
+234 PARRFSPHAETLEYL
-249 QSCGFTVSPVRDAA
+249 NSCGFTVSPVRETA
-263 VGMARAAETVRRI
+263 VGMERAAETIRRI
-276 GGLRAS
+276 GEMRTS
-282 LGYEIDG
+282 LGYDIDG

-296 LALRRTIGET
+296 LSLRKAIGET

-321 TVETTLLDIVVQV
+321 TAETTLTDIVVQV

-340 TPKALLEPVRI
+340 TPKALLNPVRV

-368 SRGVR
+368 SRGIR

-390 VGPLA
+390 IGPLPD
-395 EKRTG
+395 KRNG
-400 GERVFVMPAVCPS
+400 SEREFSMPAVCPS
-413 CGEPVAREEGEAAVR
+413 CGEPVTREEGEAAVR

-441 LAHFASRDAM
+441 LTHFASRDAM
-451 NIEGMGESTVRA
+451 NIEGLGESTVRT
-463 LLGAGLIR
+463 LLNAGLIH
-471 DAADLYTL
+471 DAADLYSL
-479 KQTDIEP
+479 KTADLAP
-486 LEGFGEKSASNLLA
+486 LEGFAEKSASNLIA
-500 SLERSKSAP
+500 SIERSKAAP

-517 GIRHIGEKTAELLAA
+517 GIRHIGEKTAELLAES
-532 AFGSLDALAQATE
+532 FGSLDTLAQATE
-545 EQLCTVDEVG
+545 EQLCAVDEVG
-555 PETARA
+555 PESAAA
-561 VASFFA
+561 VVSFFA
-567 RESTARLL
+567 RGSTARLL
-575 GRLNAAGVGLTK
+575 ERLNAAGVGLTT
-587 AERRASGGALAGK
+587 AEKRASGGALAGK

-607 LPTLSRSEAEALVR
+607 LPTLSRSGAEALIR

-628 GSVSKKTSFVL
+628 GSVSKKTSLVL
-639 CGENPGSKLAKANE
+639 CGENPGSKLTKANE
-653 LGVPVVDETAFR
+653 LGIPVVDESAFLV
-665 AMLETDG
+665 MLEREK

>member
-1 MALEE
+1 MEQE
-6 ERVKQEMERLE
+6 QVKREMERLE

-47 KQLEAAHP
+47 KRLEAEYP
-55 ELASPTSPTH
+55 ELASLTSPTH

-88 DVFSEEEL
+88 DVFNEEEL
-96 MAFGARLEEEF
+96 LAFGAKLEEEF

-135 ATRGDGVFGEDVTQ
+135 ATRGDGIFGEDVTQ
-149 NLRTVRSLPLK
+149 NLRTIRSLPLK
-160 LRDAAAHIIVRGEV
+160 LKDSASQLIVRGEV

-184 NASREEDGKPPFANP
+184 NMSREEQGRTPFANP

-211 SALCAARRLELF
+211 SSLCAARKLELF

-228 EYNHDD
+228 EYEHDD
-234 PVKRFATHAETLEYL
+234 PARRFSTHAETLEYL
-249 QSCGFTVSPVRDAA
+249 NSCGFTVSPVRETA
-263 VGMARAAETVRRI
+263 VGMERAAETIRRI
-276 GGLRAS
+276 GEMRTS
-282 LGYEIDG
+282 LGYDIDG

-296 LALRRTIGET
+296 LSLRKAIGET

-321 TVETTLLDIVVQV
+321 TAETTLTDIVVQV

-340 TPKALLEPVRI
+340 TPKALLDPVRV

-368 SRGVR
+368 SRGIR

-390 VGPLA
+390 IGPLPD
-395 EKRTG
+395 KRNG
-400 GERVFVMPAVCPS
+400 SEREFSMPAVCPS
-413 CGEPVAREEGEAAVR
+413 CGEPVTREEGEAAVR

-441 LAHFASRDAM
+441 LTHFASRDAM
-451 NIEGMGESTVRA
+451 NIEGLGESTVRT
-463 LLGAGLIR
+463 LLNAGLIH
-471 DAADLYTL
+471 DAADLYSL
-479 KQTDIEP
+479 KTADLAP
-486 LEGFGEKSASNLLA
+486 LEGFAEKSASNLIA
-500 SLERSKSAP
+500 SIERSKAAP

-517 GIRHIGEKTAELLAA
+517 GIRHIGEKTAELLAES
-532 AFGSLDALAQATE
+532 FGSLDTLAQATE
-545 EQLCTVDEVG
+545 EQLCAVDEVG
-555 PETARA
+555 PESAAA
-561 VASFFA
+561 VVSFFA
-567 RESTARLL
+567 RGSTARLL
-575 GRLNAAGVGLTK
+575 ERLNAAGVGLTT
-587 AERRASGGALAGK
+587 AEKRASGGALAGK

-607 LPTLSRSEAEALVR
+607 LPTLSRSGAEALIR

-628 GSVSKKTSFVL
+628 GSVSKKTSLVL
-639 CGENPGSKLAKANE
+639 CGENPGSKLTKANE
-653 LGVPVVDETAFR
+653 LGIPVVDESAFL
-665 AMLETDG
+665 AMLEREK

>member
-1 MALEE
+1 MEQE
-6 ERVKQEMERLE
+6 QVKREMERLE

-47 KQLEAAHP
+47 KRLEAEYP

-88 DVFSEEEL
+88 DVFNEEEL
-96 MAFGARLEEEF
+96 LAFGAKLEEEF

-135 ATRGDGVFGEDVTQ
+135 ATRGDGIFGEDVTQ
-149 NLRTVRSLPLK
+149 NLRTIRSLPLK
-160 LRDAAAHIIVRGEV
+160 LKDSASQLIVRGEV

-184 NASREEDGKPPFANP
+184 NMSREEQGRTPFANP

-211 SALCAARRLELF
+211 SSLCAARKLELF

-228 EYNHDD
+228 EYEHDD
-234 PVKRFATHAETLEYL
+234 PARRFSTHAETLEYL
-249 QSCGFTVSPVRDAA
+249 NSCGFTVSPVRETA
-263 VGMARAAETVRRI
+263 VGMERAAETIRRI
-276 GGLRAS
+276 GEMRTS
-282 LGYEIDG
+282 LGYDIDG

-296 LALRRTIGET
+296 LSLRKAIGET

-321 TVETTLLDIVVQV
+321 TAETTLTDIVVQV

-340 TPKALLEPVRI
+340 TPKALLDPVRV

-368 SRGVR
+368 SRGIR

-390 VGPLA
+390 IGPLPD
-395 EKRTG
+395 KRNG
-400 GERVFVMPAVCPS
+400 SERDFSMPAVCPS
-413 CGEPVAREEGEAAVR
+413 CGEPVTREEGEAAVR

-441 LAHFASRDAM
+441 LTHFASRDAM
-451 NIEGMGESTVRA
+451 NIEGLGESTVRT
-463 LLGAGLIR
+463 LLNAGLIH
-471 DAADLYTL
+471 DAADLYSL
-479 KQTDIEP
+479 KTADLAP
-486 LEGFGEKSASNLLA
+486 LEGFAEKSASNLIA
-500 SLERSKSAP
+500 SIERSKAAP

-517 GIRHIGEKTAELLAA
+517 GIRHIGEKTAELLAES
-532 AFGSLDALAQATE
+532 FGSLDTLAQATE
-545 EQLCTVDEVG
+545 EQLCAVDEVG
-555 PETARA
+555 PESAAA
-561 VASFFA
+561 VVSFFA
-567 RESTARLL
+567 RGSTARLL
-575 GRLNAAGVGLTK
+575 ERLNAAGVGLTT
-587 AERRASGGALAGK
+587 AEKRASGGALAGK

-607 LPTLSRSEAEALVR
+607 LPTLSRSGAEALIR

-628 GSVSKKTSFVL
+628 GSVSKKTSLVL
-639 CGENPGSKLAKANE
+639 CGENPGSKLTKANE
-653 LGVPVVDETAFR
+653 LGIPVVDESAFL
-665 AMLETDG
+665 AMLEREK

>member
-1 MALEE
+1 MEQE
-6 ERVKQEMERLE
+6 QVKREMERLE

-24 RLYYELDAPVIEDSE
+24 RLYYELDAPVIEDSA

-47 KQLEAAHP
+47 KRLEAEYP

-88 DVFSEEEL
+88 DVFNEEEL
-96 MAFGARLEEEF
+96 LAFGAKLEEEF

-135 ATRGDGVFGEDVTQ
+135 ATRGDGIFGEDVTQ
-149 NLRTVRSLPLK
+149 NLRTIRSLPLK
-160 LRDAAAHIIVRGEV
+160 LKDSASQLIVRGEV

-184 NASREEDGKPPFANP
+184 NMSREEQGRTPFANP

-211 SALCAARRLELF
+211 SSLCAARKLELF

-228 EYNHDD
+228 EYEHDD
-234 PVKRFATHAETLEYL
+234 PARRFSTHAETLEYL
-249 QSCGFTVSPVRDAA
+249 NSCGFTVSPVRETA
-263 VGMARAAETVRRI
+263 VGMERAAETIRRI
-276 GGLRAS
+276 GEMRTS
-282 LGYEIDG
+282 LGYDIDG

-296 LALRRTIGET
+296 LSLRKAIGET

-321 TVETTLLDIVVQV
+321 TAETTLTDIVVQV

-340 TPKALLEPVRI
+340 TPKALLDPVRV

-368 SRGVR
+368 SRGIR

-390 VGPLA
+390 IGPLPD
-395 EKRTG
+395 KRNG
-400 GERVFVMPAVCPS
+400 SEREFSMPAVCPS

-441 LAHFASRDAM
+441 LTHFASRDAM
-451 NIEGMGESTVRA
+451 NIEGLGESTVRT
-463 LLGAGLIR
+463 LLNAGLIH
-471 DAADLYTL
+471 DAADLYSL
-479 KQTDIEP
+479 KTADLAP
-486 LEGFGEKSASNLLA
+486 LEGFAEKSASNLIA
-500 SLERSKSAP
+500 SIERSKAAP

-517 GIRHIGEKTAELLAA
+517 GIRHIGEKTAELLAES
-532 AFGSLDALAQATE
+532 FGSLDTLAQATE
-545 EQLCTVDEVG
+545 EQLCAVDEVG
-555 PETARA
+555 PESAAA
-561 VASFFA
+561 VVSFFA
-567 RESTARLL
+567 RGSTARLL
-575 GRLNAAGVGLTK
+575 ERLNAAGVGLTT
-587 AERRASGGALAGK
+587 AEKRASGGALAGK

-607 LPTLSRSEAEALVR
+607 LPTLSRSGAEALIR

-628 GSVSKKTSFVL
+628 GSVSKKTSLVL
-639 CGENPGSKLAKANE
+639 CGENPGSKLTKANE
-653 LGVPVVDETAFR
+653 LGIPVVDESAFL
-665 AMLETDG
+665 AMLEREK

>member
-1 MALEE
+1 MEQE
-6 ERVKQEMERLE
+6 QVKREMERLE

-47 KQLEAAHP
+47 KRLEAEYP

-88 DVFSEEEL
+88 DVFNEEEL
-96 MAFGARLEEEF
+96 LAFGAKLEEEF

-135 ATRGDGVFGEDVTQ
+135 ATRGDGIFGEDVTQ
-149 NLRTVRSLPLK
+149 NLRTIRSLPLK
-160 LRDAAAHIIVRGEV
+160 LKDSASQLIVRGEV

-184 NASREEDGKPPFANP
+184 NMSREEQGRTPFANP

-211 SALCAARRLELF
+211 SSLCAARKLELF

-228 EYNHDD
+228 EYEHDD
-234 PVKRFATHAETLEYL
+234 PARRFSTHAETLEYL
-249 QSCGFTVSPVRDAA
+249 NSCGFTVSPVRETA
-263 VGMARAAETVRRI
+263 VGMERAAETIRRI
-276 GGLRAS
+276 GEMRTS
-282 LGYEIDG
+282 LGYDIDG

-296 LALRRTIGET
+296 LSLRKAIGET

-321 TVETTLLDIVVQV
+321 TAETTLTDIVVQV

-340 TPKALLEPVRI
+340 TPKALLDPVRV

-368 SRGVR
+368 SRGIR

-390 VGPLA
+390 IGPLPD
-395 EKRTG
+395 KRNG
-400 GERVFVMPAVCPS
+400 SEREFSMPAVCPS
-413 CGEPVAREEGEAAVR
+413 CGEVTREEGEAAVR

-441 LAHFASRDAM
+441 LTHFASRDAM
-451 NIEGMGESTVRA
+451 NIEGLGESTVRT
-463 LLGAGLIR
+463 LLNAGLIH
-471 DAADLYTL
+471 DAADLYSL
-479 KQTDIEP
+479 KTADLAP
-486 LEGFGEKSASNLLA
+486 LEGFAEKSASNLIA
-500 SLERSKSAP
+500 SIERSKAAP

-517 GIRHIGEKTAELLAA
+517 GIRHIGEKTAELLAES
-532 AFGSLDALAQATE
+532 FGSLDTLAQATE
-545 EQLCTVDEVG
+545 EQLCAVDEVG
-555 PETARA
+555 PESAAA
-561 VASFFA
+561 VVSFFA
-567 RESTARLL
+567 RGSTARLL
-575 GRLNAAGVGLTK
+575 ERLNAAGVGLTT
-587 AERRASGGALAGK
+587 AEKRASGGALAGK

-607 LPTLSRSEAEALVR
+607 LPTLSRSGAEALIR

-628 GSVSKKTSFVL
+628 GSVSKKTSLVL
-639 CGENPGSKLAKANE
+639 CGENPGSKLTKANE
-653 LGVPVVDETAFR
+653 LGIPVVDESAFL
-665 AMLETDG
+665 AMLEREK